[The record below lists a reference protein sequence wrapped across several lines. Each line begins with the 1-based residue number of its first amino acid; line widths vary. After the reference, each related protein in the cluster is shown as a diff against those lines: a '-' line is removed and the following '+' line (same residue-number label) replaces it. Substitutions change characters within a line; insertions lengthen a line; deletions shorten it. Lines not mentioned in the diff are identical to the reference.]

1 MVGDSG
7 QFIEGFYRSIK
18 RLTLAEEVERK
29 RDEIRREGLLYYVLR
44 EATYYSKGRTI
55 NRVLELGGGSGA
67 NLFLLKERVSI
78 VEAVSLDLVPP
89 TKVMPG
95 VTYLTGNASELP
107 PVIQSAS
114 VDIVLMVEVLAH
126 VLDTDA
132 AVREARRVLV
142 PGGLLIVTTPNMSS
156 LISRLSLAFGWL
168 PVGAEVSSEKVFG
181 RPGTR
186 IVGHL
191 RLFTFEALR
200 EFLRYHRFKLLSI
213 YTVAESYTFADDAN
227 DLESAK
233 RHRRFAALVDRVA
246 VRFSDRLG
254 YRMIAIA
261 MKT

>member
-114 VDIVLMVEVLAH
+114 VDIVCMVEVL
-126 VLDTDA
+126 L
-132 AVREARRVLV
+132 
-142 PGGLLIVTTPNMSS
+142 MSS
-156 LISRLSLAFGWL
+156 IQTPLSA
-168 PVGAEVSSEKVFG
+168 
-181 RPGTR
+181 
-186 IVGHL
+186 
-191 RLFTFEALR
+191 
-200 EFLRYHRFKLLSI
+200 
-213 YTVAESYTFADDAN
+213 
-227 DLESAK
+227 
-233 RHRRFAALVDRVA
+233 RHA
-246 VRFSDRLG
+246 VCWCQEDC
-254 YRMIAIA
+254 
-261 MKT
+261 